1 MTEFGANRKRDD
13 GTVAEMLE
21 KGFVRYEIGSFE
33 VRCKAYALA
42 LQHGFLTVNEVR
54 KLEGLPE
61 LEKVETV

>member
-1 MTEFGANRKRDD
+1 MARFSTDCKKDD

-21 KGFVRYEIGSFE
+21 KGFITYEFGNFKA
-33 VRCKAYALA
+33 RCEAYALA
-42 LQHGFLTVNEVR
+42 MQHGFLTVNEVR